1 MWAIGADIGGTF
13 TDVVIASAD
22 GRDVVGVKVP
32 TTPDDP
38 VLAVLD
44 GIAKVLAESS
54 AAPGDVT
61 RVVHATTLAT
71 NLILEGTGGPI
82 AYVTTEGFG
91 DVVRIGQ
98 EVRTGAARF
107 DLEFDAPVQLVSGE
121 HIFEVPERV
130 DAGGNVVR
138 ALTDQDIDELVTR
151 LDAVD
156 VTAVAVCLLHSYVNA
171 DHERRIGRAL
181 TAAKPERPVALSS
194 EVWPEYREYE

>member
-22 GRDVVGVKVP
+22 GRDVVGIKVP

-44 GIAKVLAESS
+44 GIAKVLAESG

-107 DLEFDAPVQLVSGE
+107 DLEFDAPVQLVTGDR
-121 HIFEVPERV
+121 IFEVPERI
-130 DAGGNVVR
+130 DATGAVVR
-138 ALTDQDIDELVTR
+138 SLSDDAIAALVDRLASVDI
-151 LDAVD
+151 
-156 VTAVAVCLLHSYVNA
+156 TAVAVCL
-171 DHERRIGRAL
+171 
-181 TAAKPERPVALSS
+181 
-194 EVWPEYREYE
+194 